1 MAKKL
6 NWIEYYFGHCFRTG
20 WREIWNNFKMWR
32 DLISGNYANYALLK
46 DDDPYEECYQW
57 FWTSINLDE
66 TYPKEFLDYLHQ
78 LVEDIDTGKE
88 KTYSFDEVMGEL
100 RDSLESDHFASQM
113 DLDGVGY
120 SYKQKSDDDTQRE
133 ESTTQN
139 S

>member
-1 MAKKL
+1 MSKKL
-6 NWIEYYFGHCFRTG
+6 NWIEYYFGHCFQTG

-32 DLISGNYANYALLK
+32 DLISGNYENYALLK

-57 FWTSINLDE
+57 FWCSINLDE

-88 KTYSFDEVMGEL
+88 KTYSFDEVMEEL

-113 DLDGVGY
+113 DLDDVGY
-120 SYKQKSDDDTQRE
+120 SYEQK
-133 ESTTQN
+133 TTSQET
-139 S
+139 